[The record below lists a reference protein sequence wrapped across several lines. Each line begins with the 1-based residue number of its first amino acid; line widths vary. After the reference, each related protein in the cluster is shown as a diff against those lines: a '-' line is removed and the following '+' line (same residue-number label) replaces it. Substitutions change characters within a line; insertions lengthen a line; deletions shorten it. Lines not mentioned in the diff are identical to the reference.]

1 MHLPIADK
9 LRLILSQG
17 GWDQVVEL
25 LQRIDPAVAADFLMD
40 LPIEDQQVLFG
51 RFPIEFAATLAGIF
65 PYYHTYVLLHSRP
78 LDEMNA
84 IVDKMN
90 SYERLQFIDDLP
102 EEAWQRLMD
111 ELSAKPTI
119 SREEAA
125 GVPSG
130 PAGEEAGTTA
140 PAAPPVPPIIEAR
153 RISKGFERPA
163 GGQVRVIAPT
173 DLSLEPGAIVA
184 LLGPS
189 GSGKST
195 LLRILSGL
203 TPPSGGEVFWHGEP
217 LAESRPNVAIVFQ
230 SFALFPWLSVQDNV
244 EVPLLAR
251 GMKHAERH
259 LRAFQTLGSVG
270 LKGFETAYPKDLSGG
285 MRQRVGF
292 ARALVVEPEILFMD
306 EPFSA
311 LDVLTAENLRGEL
324 MELWLEKR
332 IPTRSI
338 FLVTHNIEEAVL
350 LADRILVLGRNP
362 ARIRA
367 DFRIPLP
374 RPRDR
379 RSDAFLLYVDYI
391 YKLITQPQLE
401 PGPPSTAVPAA
412 KPRYQMLPHAR
423 PGAIA
428 GLLELLNDRGGKQD
442 LYRVA
447 EELRMEVDDLL
458 PILEGATLLAYAK
471 AERGD
476 VEITPAGKAFAE
488 ADISTRK
495 QLFREAALA
504 HVELIQQISGAL
516 AGKSD
521 HAMPLDF
528 FRGILEEYFPATEV
542 QRQIDTALNWARY
555 GDVFHYDS
563 DSDRLSLD
571 DPASSAG
578 PEGHPGAG
586 ARP

>member
-25 LQRIDPAVAADFLMD
+25 LQRIDPSVAADFLMD
-40 LPIEDQQVLFG
+40 LPIEDQQVLFR
-51 RFPIEFAATLAGIF
+51 RFPIGFAATLAGLF

-78 LDEMNA
+78 PDEMNA
-84 IVDKMN
+84 IVDQMDP
-90 SYERLQFIDDLP
+90 YECLQFFDDLP
-102 EEAWQRLMD
+102 EQSYQSLMN
-111 ELSAKPTI
+111 ELVWGRRSRPPT
-119 SREEAA
+119 SDRAE
-125 GVPSG
+125 S
-130 PAGEEAGTTA
+130 GTTA
-140 PAAPPVPPIIEAR
+140 PAAPPVPPIVEAR
-153 RISKGFERPA
+153 RVSKGFERPA

-203 TPPSGGEVFWHGEP
+203 TPPSGGQVFWHGKP
-217 LAESRPNVAIVFQ
+217 LADARPNVAIVFQ
-230 SFALFPWLSVQDNV
+230 SFALFPWLTVQQNV

-251 GMKHAERH
+251 GIQRDERH
-259 LRAFQTLGSVG
+259 RRAFHTLGSVG

-324 MELWLEKR
+324 MELWIEKK
-332 IPTRSI
+332 IPTRAI

-362 ARIRA
+362 ATIRA

-374 RPRDR
+374 QPRER

-401 PGPPSTAVPAA
+401 PGPPSAAGPAA
-412 KPRYQMLPHAR
+412 QPPYQLLPHAR
-423 PGAIA
+423 PGGIA
-428 GLLELLNDRGGKQD
+428 GLLELIDDHGGKDD

-458 PILEGATLLAYAK
+458 PIVEGATLLGFAT

-488 ADISTRK
+488 ADIATRK

-504 HVELIQQISGAL
+504 HVALIQQISGAL

-528 FRGILEEYFPATEV
+528 FRDILEEHFPGTEV
-542 QRQIDTALNWARY
+542 QRQFDTALNWGRY
-555 GDVFHYDS
+555 GDVFRYDS
-563 DSDRLSLD
+563 DSGRLSLD
-571 DPASSAG
+571 D
-578 PEGHPGAG
+578 GAG